1 MLAPAA
7 PFGKSRKTAEF
18 DGAVVS
24 DDEPFERGIPRRLGM
39 ISFSSVTKSI
49 SRPTNSVPCFSTVLT
64 ASDAAAFCSEA
75 SLEPEFSEAVGRQF
89 EGANAIGA
97 GGEGFHNTEPVA
109 DHAGH
114 ILDQRRVDLL
124 PMFDELLERFDPTC
138 EREPK

>member
-7 PFGKSRKTAEF
+7 PFGKSRKTAESTAQWF
-18 DGAVVS
+18 RMTSHSSAASGARNDQLFLRHEIDLAS
-24 DDEPFERGIPRRLGM
+24 DEQRA
-39 ISFSSVTKSI
+39 V
-49 SRPTNSVPCFSTVLT
+49 FSTVLT

-75 SLEPEFSEAVGRQF
+75 FEPEFSEAVGRQF

-97 GGEGFHNTEPVA
+97 GRGPFHNTERIA